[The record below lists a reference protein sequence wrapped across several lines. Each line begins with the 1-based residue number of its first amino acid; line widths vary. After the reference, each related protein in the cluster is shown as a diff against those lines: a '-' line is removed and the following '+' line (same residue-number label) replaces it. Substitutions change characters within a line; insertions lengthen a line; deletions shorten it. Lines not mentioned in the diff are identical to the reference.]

1 MTQPQ
6 NDPVENRLHMK
17 RFYAVERRGRQ
28 QRLKFAIRDFE
39 TRGELYLS
47 EEEMLADISD
57 RIVATQRHTAHSWR
71 GAERWQTTRE

>member
-47 EEEMLADISD
+47 EEEMLT
-57 RIVATQRHTAHSWR
+57 VARRELAKVETAMR
-71 GAERWQTTRE
+71 RAGQEP

>member
-47 EEEMLADISD
+47 EEEMLA
-57 RIVATQRHTAHSWR
+57 VARRELAKVETAMR
-71 GAERWQTTRE
+71 RAVQEP